1 MVKIVDLTP
10 AHLRCTIGAC
20 PAVYELEDVTPEDC
34 EVSASCPAVHVAKCP
49 MGDCPSVHEHGD
61 QFVIIGKKPSAEV
74 LAELGHRVGE
84 DEDIIVI
91 GKEYFVDALPGG

>member
-10 AHLRCTIGAC
+10 ARLRCSLGAC
-20 PAVYELEDVTPEDC
+20 PAVYELEDVTPEDLKC
-34 EVSASCPAVHVAKCP
+34 DIGVSCPAVHQA
-49 MGDCPSVHEHGD
+49 GGE
-61 QFVIIGKKPSAEV
+61 FVIIGKKPSAEI

-91 GKEYFVDALPGG
+91 GKGYFVNAFPG